1 MTQDELVKEYNAV
14 VGRALTFFEKAKRE
28 GFLALEDELD
38 RDIFE
43 YGMQLALDGRDAEA
57 IERKLSSLIEQEKDE
72 NLHLLKTIQKD
83 AVLVLQKGE
92 NPMRKLLSYNK
103 VISPRKKTEVL

>member
-1 MTQDELVKEYNAV
+1 MTHEELVKEYNAI

-43 YGMQLALDGRDAEA
+43 YGMQLALDGTDSET
-57 IERKLSSLIEQEKDE
+57 IEKKLSYLIEQEKDE
-72 NLHLLKTIQKD
+72 NLHLLKTVQKD

-92 NPMRKLLSYNK
+92 NPKSKLLAYQQ
-103 VISPRKKTEVL
+103 VISTQKDME